1 MTFILSA
8 YMIIM
13 VSTYHTGVR
22 TKTRSMMYGAS
33 NAVDTI
39 VASIDYDHP
48 DTNEFLSHV
57 YGAMTAIGGYGLIN
71 ASKSCRFKLSKQQI
85 INFFEERNLDGEF
98 LLSFN
103 APKQVLH
110 ILRLAILQL
119 MKKERNKDDGG
130 CLKSMSDQDWQ
141 VLRTQLNNYCGGASQ
156 TSSSVTSSKLPYPYV
171 QFVNWSTHAIVL
183 FHIFMVYKEE
193 AEEWNAAGICFN
205 HGILKYSCNEGNTNA
220 TFKHIM
226 NFVLFNVFEIVRY
239 YVMLCLI
246 IICIMI
252 VKNIFT
258 FLMTNV
264 FSHTPPF
271 FAFRLLYT
279 LCLDAWRY
287 ILP

>member
-110 ILRLAILQL
+110 ILRLAIL
-119 MKKERNKDDGG
+119 
-130 CLKSMSDQDWQ
+130 
-141 VLRTQLNNYCGGASQ
+141 
-156 TSSSVTSSKLPYPYV
+156 
-171 QFVNWSTHAIVL
+171 
-183 FHIFMVYKEE
+183 
-193 AEEWNAAGICFN
+193 
-205 HGILKYSCNEGNTNA
+205 
-220 TFKHIM
+220 
-226 NFVLFNVFEIVRY
+226 
-239 YVMLCLI
+239 
-246 IICIMI
+246 
-252 VKNIFT
+252 
-258 FLMTNV
+258 
-264 FSHTPPF
+264 
-271 FAFRLLYT
+271 
-279 LCLDAWRY
+279 
-287 ILP
+287 